1 MKHLQLTPPLL
12 LITMGYPGSGKTF
25 FARQF
30 AELHGL
36 PRISEDVLR
45 FELFERPLFNQDE
58 TEILQRIMHYS
69 LEQLMKTERTIVC
82 EGGFL
87 SLSERKALYE
97 VAAKNGYRTLV
108 IWLQT
113 DLETSAVRAKNRDR
127 RNPDSKFS
135 FSIDGDTFRNI
146 KSRLERPS
154 EKEQVVVI
162 SGKHAFK
169 GQCLTV
175 LRKIAALY
183 SESLSRGDFGAQNPL
198 VRPARPNTARRI
210 SPRFIQ

>member
-30 AELHGL
+30 ADLHGL
-36 PRISEDVLR
+36 PRVSEDNLR
-45 FELFERPLFNQDE
+45 YELFERPLFNEDE

-69 LEQLMKTERTIVC
+69 LEQLMQTERTVIC
-82 EGGFL
+82 EGSFL
-87 SLSERKALYE
+87 KTEQRKNLYE
-97 VAAKNGYRTLV
+97 IAAKNGYRTLV
-108 IWLQT
+108 VWLQT
-113 DLETSAVRAKNRDR
+113 DLETAASRARNRDR
-127 RNPDSKFS
+127 RNPDSKYS
-135 FSIDGDTFRNI
+135 FPIDAETFKEIR
-146 KSRLERPS
+146 SQLERPG

-175 LRKIAALY
+175 LRKIASMY
-183 SESLSRGDFGAQNPL
+183 SESLSKGDFSTENPL
-198 VRPARPNTARRI
+198 GTARRPSPNRRPI
-210 SPRFIQ
+210 SRFIQ